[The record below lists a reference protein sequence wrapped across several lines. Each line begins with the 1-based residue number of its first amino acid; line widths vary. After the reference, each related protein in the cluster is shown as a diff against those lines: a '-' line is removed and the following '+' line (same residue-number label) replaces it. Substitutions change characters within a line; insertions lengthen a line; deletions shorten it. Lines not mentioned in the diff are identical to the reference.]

1 MLPAP
6 ALPHWEE
13 IPADLPA
20 AIREVK
26 AALRARIAASGR
38 TVEEV
43 FAAVEERVRAAVEDI
58 AAARARGETVWPVI
72 DYADIA
78 NGTVPAEQVELLR
91 KRGCLVVRGHFD
103 RDQAL
108 AWDAG
113 IV

>member
-1 MLPAP
+1 MSFSSKESFLEGVIVTASTLPASAP
-6 ALPHWEE
+6 LPHWEE

-26 AALRARIAASGR
+26 AALRARITASGR

-58 AAARARGETVWPVI
+58 AAARGRGETIWPVI

-78 NGTVPAEQVELLR
+78 NGTVPA
-91 KRGCLVVRGHFD
+91 
-103 RDQAL
+103 
-108 AWDAG
+108 
-113 IV
+113 